1 MANSIIHEC
10 AGSSDPRR
18 KDPPWSIR
26 CVSEVYTH
34 HVAQRTALKKKQ
46 LGSCQVPDKRKRR
59 LHRLRKYSLI
69 SPFLRESYQRWVVS
83 DDRITRPHLSCLI
96 RRRCKL
102 DEDGEETAEG
112 CDAGEQISRV
122 TFFIKR
128 FKKTRRRRH
137 YQAFGSTSVTAAND
151 ELKLFV
157 PCLCSLPE
165 DEQAHVRHIPYYRRW
180 CLSHPCFIF
189 FTTPMSCHACQ
200 INGICRFGE
209 IMTPSRSLT
218 FVLI

>member
-10 AGSSDPRR
+10 AGSSDPRC
-18 KDPPWSIR
+18 KEPPWSIR

-34 HVAQRTALKKKQ
+34 HVAQSAALKKQ
-46 LGSCQVPDKRKRR
+46 LGSCQVPDKRKLR
-59 LHRLRKYSLI
+59 LHRSKKYSLL
-69 SPFLRESYQRWVVS
+69 SPFLRESYQRCVVS

-96 RRRCKL
+96 CRRCKL
-102 DEDGEETAEG
+102 DKNGEETAEG

-128 FKKTRRRRH
+128 FKKTRRRPH
-137 YQAFGSTSVTAAND
+137 YRAFGSTSVTAAND

-157 PCLCSLPE
+157 PCLCSLPKMS
-165 DEQAHVRHIPYYRRW
+165 RHMSATFLITSDRVS
-180 CLSHPCFIF
+180 CILVLFC
-189 FTTPMSCHACQ
+189 TTPMSCHACR